1 MGRRKVNSL
10 KTFNKEAS
18 SYDAK
23 GVTCTKRTSCVI
35 DELNR
40 EPFSSILDIGCGT
53 GTSLSKIDTAEV
65 EKVGLDISVEMIKK
79 AKEKLCGTSEL
90 CVADSE
96 ALPWRSDSFDVV
108 ISTFSFHHY
117 ENPQKIL
124 SEMQRIIKKNGRIII
139 YDLFEEFPYNIYWNF
154 RFNFMSGGDVHVYS
168 QKEIV
173 NLLSEGRFEN
183 IVWKIVDKHSFMVT
197 ADITK

>member
-1 MGRRKVNSL
+1 MGRRKTNSL

-23 GVTCTKRTSCVI
+23 GVTCAKRTSCVI
-35 DELNR
+35 DEVCR
-40 EPFSSILDIGCGT
+40 EPFNSILDIGCGT
-53 GTSLSKIDTAEV
+53 GTWLSKIDTVGV

-79 AKEKLCGTSEL
+79 AKEKLCGTSDL

-96 ALPWRSDSFDVV
+96 ALPWLSDSFDVV

-124 SEMQRIIKKNGRIII
+124 AEMCRVIKKNGRIII
-139 YDLFEEFPYNIYWNF
+139 YDLFEEFPFNIIWNF

-168 QKEIV
+168 QKEMV
-173 NLLSEGRFEN
+173 NLLTESGFGN

-197 ADITK
+197 AIMIK